1 LGLGQVRSKVPTPPR
16 LTNEQRRQAFE
27 KALKLRQD
35 RARLKDSLSEPANRV
50 TTPVVRFIEAFCEAE
65 IAQGMKVYDLLTA
78 LPHIGRGR
86 ALALLEQ
93 AGFKHPE
100 KTTVRATGPRQ
111 RERLFELL
119 AAKSPR

>member
-35 RARLKDSLSEPANRV
+35 RANIKRWLHAMPGDLRAVWELE
-50 TTPVVRFIEAFCEAE
+50 EAV
-65 IAQGMKVYDLLTA
+65 QGMKVYDLLTA

-93 AGFKHPE
+93 AGFNHPE